1 MVALANRKKQLQI
14 GKMLNYMLGKDPMKN
29 KRTAKHNR
37 AENTSRRHTDTERE
51 SLLVKSSE
59 GLAYLKQDLRGI

>member
-29 KRTAKHNR
+29 KRKAKHNR
-37 AENTSRRHTDTERE
+37 AENTSDRHTDTERE
-51 SLLVKSSE
+51 RI
-59 GLAYLKQDLRGI
+59 YW

>member
-29 KRTAKHNR
+29 KRKAKHNR
-37 AENTSRRHTDTERE
+37 AENTSKRHTDTEFTDTER
-51 SLLVKSSE
+51 SSE